1 MKTSLGLVKALFYVS
16 EIGALEVYLD
26 TSSLRKG
33 TDFEIFDVLLNRL
46 CHDLDC
52 LGYRRICLRS
62 DNDAGLCKL
71 LKCLKERWSGESLL
85 EQTPEGDHNSNGSG
99 ECAVGLIKG
108 HIRSVKIGLE
118 GKLKCEIPETH
129 PLMTWIT
136 AFVGSS
142 YRRYHIGRDGKT
154 PSERIL

>member
-1 MKTSLGLVKALFYVS
+1 MVGRNSFRAP
-16 EIGALEVYLD
+16 
-26 TSSLRKG
+26 
-33 TDFEIFDVLLNRL
+33 
-46 CHDLDC
+46 
-52 LGYRRICLRS
+52 
-62 DNDAGLCKL
+62 
-71 LKCLKERWSGESLL
+71 
-85 EQTPEGDHNSNGSG
+85 PEGDHNSNGSG

-136 AFVGSS
+136 AFASSS

-154 PSERIL
+154 PLERILGSPVAAPVAHFGEAIWWKPLSPSTRPGALDDRFQEGFFIGYVEGTSQYYVLTC